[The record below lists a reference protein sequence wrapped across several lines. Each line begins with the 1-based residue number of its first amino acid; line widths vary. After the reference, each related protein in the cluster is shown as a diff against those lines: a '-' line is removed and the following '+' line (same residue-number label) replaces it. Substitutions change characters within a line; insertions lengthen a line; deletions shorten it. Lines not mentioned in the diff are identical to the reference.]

1 MVEKELKKFLGL
13 SAIALMPFSAQAA
26 VTCTATPDCATL
38 GYTKTASQCPSG
50 GIKCPFNSNL
60 MFCLKNTTAYNFQ
73 LKLPTTLYNV
83 VYHDGSTSAS
93 YSYNAS
99 KTPIGIVAYLYPSNK
114 NKGFILSREQPILG
128 TYAEAIEYCSNYS
141 IKGTNVGDWR
151 LPNLQELIWIG
162 YYTSYNKT
170 NNPYNDINRKLASI
184 RWADPLFYSFNAG
197 KYTVSSSPNV
207 MYSNSSTYGYYSNTY
222 WSTND
227 YPTDTTKAYYHS
239 FSNTDSI
246 GYDSKTGYNHF
257 RCIMDF

>member
-93 YSYNAS
+93 YSYNAN

-151 LPNLQELIWIG
+151 MPNLQELIWIG
-162 YYTSYNKT
+162 RYTSYNKT
-170 NNPYNDINRKLASI
+170 NNPYNDINKKLASI
-184 RWADPLFYSFNAG
+184 RWADPLLYSSNWS
-197 KYTVSSSPNV
+197 YNISSSTPNKG
-207 MYSNSSTYGYYSNTY
+207 YTSSYGYSYTDSY

-227 YPTDTTKAYYHS
+227 YPPDTSQAYYHTLS
-239 FSNTDSI
+239 YADSI
-246 GYDSKTGYNHF
+246 SKISKTRTYHF

>member
-114 NKGFILSREQPILG
+114 NKGFILSREQPIVG

-141 IKGTNVGDWR
+141 VKGPNVGDWR
-151 LPNLQELIWIG
+151 LPNLQELIWMG
-162 YYTSYNKT
+162 SYTSYNKT
-170 NNPYNDINRKLASI
+170 NNPQNDINKKLASI
-184 RWADPLFYSFNAG
+184 RWADPLFYSSNWSYG
-197 KYTVSSSPNV
+197 ISSSTPNK
-207 MYSNSSTYGYYSNTY
+207 GYYSNCYYNSTDYY

-227 YPTDTTKAYYHS
+227 YPPNTTQAYYHRLS
-239 FSNTDSI
+239 YSDSI
-246 GYDSKTGYNHF
+246 SRGSKTATYHF

>member
-141 IKGTNVGDWR
+141 VKGTNVGDWR

-162 YYTSYNKT
+162 YYTSYNKS
-170 NNPYNDINRKLASI
+170 NSPYSSINSKLASI
-184 RWADPLFYSFNAG
+184 RWADTLFYSANWSSR
-197 KYTVSSSPNV
+197 TSSSTPNKG
-207 MYSNSSTYGYYSNTY
+207 YTSSSRSVYVEDY

-227 YPTDTTKAYYHS
+227 YPPSTTQAYYHRL
-239 FSNTDSI
+239 DSSDYI
-246 GYDSKTGYNHF
+246 NYASKTNTYHF

>member
-141 IKGTNVGDWR
+141 VKGTNVGDWR
-151 LPNLQELIWIG
+151 MPNLQELIWMG
-162 YYTSYNKT
+162 SYTSYNKT
-170 NNPYNDINRKLASI
+170 NNPYNDINKKLASI

-207 MYSNSSTYGYYSNTY
+207 GYSSSYRESYNSGY

-227 YPTDTTKAYYHS
+227 YPPDTSQAYYHTL
-239 FSNTDSI
+239 SNADSI
-246 GYDSKTGYNHF
+246 GKISKTRTYHF